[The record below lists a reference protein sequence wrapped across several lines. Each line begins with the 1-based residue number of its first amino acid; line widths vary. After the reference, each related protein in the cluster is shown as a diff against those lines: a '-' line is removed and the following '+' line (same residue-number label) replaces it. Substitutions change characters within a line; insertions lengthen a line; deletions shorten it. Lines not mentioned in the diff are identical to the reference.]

1 MPDSTPL
8 KTCGIFTSP
17 GEILPSRKSNLTRAI
32 LELHREAA
40 MAAPEEAPVNTSDAD
55 EEGSLT
61 SAERPVKTGDAD
73 DEGSPKE
80 QPPNIHPRPLYQV
93 DSIAGFM
100 PPEARATTAITY
112 TDVHSAEICKPKMDV
127 VKLMWKLLLP
137 PEAKDPSTAPVAP
150 IDPDFRGLLR
160 RPDPPA
166 ERLYGLRKR
175 KRAISTY
182 TVSSTGVETHHLWR
196 DDLSFLSID
205 NIHEDLIS
213 GLENHS
219 APPNFSLSPP
229 KTYSPLDGQ
238 IDGPRDQGLEL
249 LFYPD
254 TAAPEPPAEALYCD
268 ECQNGKGKCFCY
280 YEFRVDKCSICT
292 KGREFCECW
301 PNERL
306 RDSYIRRPSDP
317 TEAREG
323 RRARSGTYVGEVG
336 LAGLGLR
343 IGGVALRG
351 GVDDSWRLK
360 AKGNERGRQRQRE
373 SDTLMTPF
381 IAPLETFGSPPKVF
395 GSPPKV
401 SSPLKFEF
409 GSEDDAPI
417 VADGGPELPPP
428 AAASGGVFM
437 KKQSV
442 HKVDERGLRGTW
454 ASGRRLVSP
463 EIRRMQDAWMCVC
476 GRCGGTVVCSLT
488 L

>member
-1 MPDSTPL
+1 MPVSTPL
-8 KTCGIFTSP
+8 KTGGTFTSLD
-17 GEILPSRKSNLTRAI
+17 EILPSRKSNLTQAI

-40 MAAPEEAPVNTSDAD
+40 LVTSVEIPVNTGDTD
-55 EEGSLT
+55 EEGSP
-61 SAERPVKTGDAD
+61 EEK
-73 DEGSPKE
+73 
-80 QPPNIHPRPLYQV
+80 PPNIHPRPLYQV
-93 DSIAGFM
+93 GSIAGFM
-100 PPEARATTAITY
+100 PPEASATTAVTY
-112 TDVHSAEICKPKMDV
+112 TDMHSAEICKPKIDA

-137 PEAKDPSTAPVAP
+137 PEAKNPSTVPVAP

-166 ERLYGLRKR
+166 ERFYSLRR
-175 KRAISTY
+175 KRAISTR

-205 NIHEDLIS
+205 NVHEDLITR
-213 GLENHS
+213 LENHS
-219 APPNFSLSPP
+219 VPPNANLSPP
-229 KTYSPLDGQ
+229 KIYSPLDGQ
-238 IDGPRDQGLEL
+238 VDGLLDQGLEL

-254 TAAPEPPAEALYCD
+254 TAAPEPPPEGLYCN

-280 YEFRVDKCSICT
+280 YELRVEKCSICT

-306 RDSYIRRPSDP
+306 RDSYIRRPSDL
-317 TEAREG
+317 TGAREG
-323 RRARSGTYVGEVG
+323 RRARSGTYAGDVG

-360 AKGNERGRQRQRE
+360 TKDKERGRQRQRE
-373 SDTLMTPF
+373 SETLMMPLV
-381 IAPLETFGSPPKVF
+381 APLVETFGSPPKMF

-401 SSPLKFEF
+401 PSPLKFEF
-409 GSEDDAPI
+409 GDEDDVPI
-417 VADGGPELPPP
+417 VMDGGPADMEPMPP

-437 KKQSV
+437 RKRSV
-442 HKVDERGLRGTW
+442 HKVKERAPKDTW
-454 ASGRRLVSP
+454 ASGRRLVP
-463 EIRRMQDAWMCVC
+463 PDIRHMQDAWMCVC